1 MSDLPPIKTRV
12 AGVSFD
18 NRDGTPRQP
27 YVKQAQKGD
36 PLALRR
42 EPDNPFDG
50 NAIGVYWTDPQGDA
64 HQIGYVPRGLAEL
77 LAPMVDEGAHL
88 TAAVVR
94 RGQARPGPGKPQWY
108 GVRMDIAGDLSALA
122 AHWRSGLEPAVEA
135 ALALPDDAPLERLAP
150 ALGSSRQAI
159 S

>member
-27 YVKQAQKGD
+27 YVKLAKKGD
-36 PLALRR
+36 VLALKR

-50 NAIGVYWTDPQGDA
+50 NAIAVAWTEPT
-64 HQIGYVPRGLAEL
+64 
-77 LAPMVDEGAHL
+77 GAHL
-88 TAAVVR
+88 TAEVVR
-94 RGQARPGPGKPQWY
+94 RGQARPGPGKPLLY
-108 GVRMDIAGDLSALA
+108 GVRMSIDGDLSALA
-122 AHWRSGLEPAVEA
+122 AHWRSGLEPAVAA
-135 ALALPDDAPLERLAP
+135 ALAMPDDEPMEQLAP
-150 ALGSSRQAI
+150 ALGGRQAV